1 MVFYLVGMKK
11 LTILKVVSIIHLI
24 LTTIWSI
31 LFFQEMNDGKGW
43 GMLFSIGLLA
53 IGVIGLI
60 VSWTVGL
67 ICKRVS
73 IDQPKRIQNTIEA
86 ALVVGFLV
94 FVAIK
99 F

>member
-1 MVFYLVGMKK
+1 MKK
-11 LTILKVVSIIHLI
+11 LSVLKVVSIIHLL
-24 LTTIWSI
+24 LTTAWSI
-31 LFFQEMNDGKGW
+31 WFYSELDDGKGW
-43 GMLFSIGLLA
+43 GLLFSLGLAA

-60 VSWTVGL
+60 VSWIVGF
-67 ICKRVS
+67 ICKKTIQEQS
-73 IDQPKRIQNTIEA
+73 LRIQNTIEA